1 MNRRGFT
8 LIEVIL
14 VLVIIVM
21 LSLILIPNVMLF
33 VGKNDKD
40 MCNKMKDNF
49 ISAAKMY
56 VSENKYELGF
66 SCSNNSKLIS
76 LQTLIAAGKLTS
88 PIENPVTKKEVDAR
102 KIDVEVTFDCNT
114 RTFGYSVND
123 EFKCE

>member
-66 SCSNNSKLIS
+66 SCSNNSKSIS
-76 LQTLIAAGKLTS
+76 LQTLIDAGKLTS
-88 PIENPVTKKEVDAR
+88 PIENPVTKEKVDAS
-102 KIDVEVTFDCNT
+102 KIDVKVTFDCDT